1 MGIFNKSYAAR
12 MTSDSEEFI
21 KQDGRL
27 HALVYQIQGK
37 RMLSDGNM
45 LEPRVTEQL
54 NILLDNLQDKGL
66 QIVDVK
72 TETVANAIQ
81 KGAVDTLLHV
91 VTVLYR

>member
-1 MGIFNKSYAAR
+1 MGFFNKSYAEK

-21 KQDGRL
+21 RQDGRL

-37 RMLSDGNM
+37 RIMSASNS

-54 NILLDNLQDKGL
+54 NIILDNLQNRGL

-72 TETVANAIQ
+72 TETCANAVD
-81 KGAVDTLLHV
+81 KGADTLLHV
-91 VTVLYR
+91 GTVLYR

>member
-1 MGIFNKSYAAR
+1 MGFFNKSYAEK
-12 MTSDSEEFI
+12 MTSDSEEYI

-37 RMLSDGNM
+37 RIMSASNS

-54 NILLDNLQDKGL
+54 NIILDNLQNRGL

-72 TETVANAIQ
+72 TETCANAVD
-81 KGAVDTLLHV
+81 KGSDALLHV

>member
-1 MGIFNKSYAAR
+1 MGFFNKSYAEK

-37 RMLSDGNM
+37 RVMSASNS

-54 NILLDNLQDKGL
+54 NIILDNLQNRGL

-72 TETVANAIQ
+72 TETCVNAVD
-81 KGAVDTLLHV
+81 KGSDTLLHV

>member
-1 MGIFNKSYAAR
+1 MGFFNKSYAEK

-37 RMLSDGNM
+37 RVMSASNS

-54 NILLDNLQDKGL
+54 NIILDNLQNRGL

-72 TETVANAIQ
+72 TETCANAVDN
-81 KGAVDTLLHV
+81 GSDTLLHV
-91 VTVLYR
+91 ATVLYR

>member
-1 MGIFNKSYAAR
+1 MGFFNKSYAEK

-37 RMLSDGNM
+37 RVMSASNS

-54 NILLDNLQDKGL
+54 NIILDNLQNRGL

-72 TETVANAIQ
+72 TETCANAVD
-81 KGAVDTLLHV
+81 KGFDTLLHV

>member
-21 KQDGRL
+21 KQDGNL

-37 RMLSDGNM
+37 RIMSEGNM
-45 LEPRVTEQL
+45 LETRVTEQL
-54 NILLDNLQDKGL
+54 NILLDNLQNRGL

-72 TETVANAIQ
+72 TETVANAVQ
-81 KGAVDTLLHV
+81 KGSDTLLHV

>member
-1 MGIFNKSYAAR
+1 MGFFNKSYAEK

-37 RMLSDGNM
+37 RIMSASNS

-54 NILLDNLQDKGL
+54 NIILENLQNRGL

-72 TETVANAIQ
+72 TETWANAVD
-81 KGAVDTLLHV
+81 KGSDTLLHV

>member
-1 MGIFNKSYAAR
+1 MGFFNKSYAQKMAN
-12 MTSDSEEFI
+12 DSEEYI

-37 RMLSDGNM
+37 RVLSDGNM

-54 NILLDNLQDKGL
+54 NILLDSLQEKGL
-66 QIVDVK
+66 QIADVK
-72 TETVANAIQ
+72 TETVANAVQ
-81 KGAVDTLLHV
+81 KGAVDTLLHI

>member
-1 MGIFNKSYAAR
+1 MGFFNKSYAEK

-37 RMLSDGNM
+37 RIMSASNS

-54 NILLDNLQDKGL
+54 NIILDNLQNRGL

-72 TETVANAIQ
+72 TETCVNAVD
-81 KGAVDTLLHV
+81 KGSDTLLHV

>member
-1 MGIFNKSYAAR
+1 MGFFNKGYAEK

-21 KQDGRL
+21 RQDGRL

-37 RMLSDGNM
+37 RIMSASNS

-54 NILLDNLQDKGL
+54 NIILDNLQNRGL

-72 TETVANAIQ
+72 TETCANAVD
-81 KGAVDTLLHV
+81 KGSDTLLHV